1 MPETIITRADS
12 NQILAAGCMDFI
24 RRLAGRVTPE
34 AVQSAALAVTARM
47 GDDSPKAVGIA
58 LFFAYEA
65 LEEIERATVEA
76 EAAR

>member
-12 NQILAAGCMDFI
+12 NQILAAGCMDLI
-24 RRLAGRVTPE
+24 RRLADRVTPE
-34 AVQSAALAVTARM
+34 AVQAAALAVTARM

-58 LFFAYEA
+58 LFFAHEA
-65 LEEIERATVEA
+65 LEEIARATAEA